1 MGSKTLLIIGGSGF
15 FGKSILRYFS
25 VSTQLKKKFGKIIVI
40 SRNGL
45 KNAALKNELK
55 KNYKLVEININ
66 ILKLKKLPFADY
78 VIYCAISKNFKE
90 DYIAAKKY
98 TNLAKI
104 YHQKSKILYT
114 SSGAVYGKYKFDS
127 YKKLSERYLH
137 PNKINFK
144 KNYKIPYAYLKLLNE
159 KLFKDLSA
167 CSINVSIARCFTF
180 VGEFLPL
187 NNFYVIGNFIKNI
200 LNRENI
206 KLLANYSLYRSYMHT
221 DELVKWILKI
231 LYNSNTKC
239 PIYNLGSDDK
249 ISLRKLATFLAKKY
263 QLNVCYP
270 KISSKKIDCYVPNIS
285 KTKKELNLNINYT
298 SIRAVIKTINF
309 HLKIKKNILN
319 DTFKRNKF
327 N

>member
-1 MGSKTLLIIGGSGF
+1 M
-15 FGKSILRYFS
+15 
-25 VSTQLKKKFGKIIVI
+25 
-40 SRNGL
+40 
-45 KNAALKNELK
+45 
-55 KNYKLVEININ
+55 
-66 ILKLKKLPFADY
+66 
-78 VIYCAISKNFKE
+78 
-90 DYIAAKKY
+90 
-98 TNLAKI
+98 
-104 YHQKSKILYT
+104 
-114 SSGAVYGKYKFDS
+114 
-127 YKKLSERYLH
+127 H